1 MVEILSVNI
10 KAELIQKYMREN
22 QLTKKEFCEVCGIC
36 EGTLKRLLDGGFDCR
51 LASVLKVRKV
61 LEVTL
66 NELLNVVF
74 IK

>member
-1 MVEILSVNI
+1 MEKKINS
-10 KAELIQKYMREN
+10 KLIQKYMKEN

-36 EGTLKRLLDGGFDCR
+36 ERTLKRMLDGGFDCR

-61 LEVTL
+61 LKVTL

-74 IK
+74 RK